1 MTAARPKR
9 GTAAETRAR
18 LVAAAAEVFNRDGYS
33 GTDSNR
39 LARAAGYAPGVFY
52 KHFADKKELFLA
64 VYVEWVAAE
73 FAALARALDEG
84 GAPAA
89 LARRIVAVFVEHHRR
104 WHGFRA
110 SLRALVATDA
120 DVRRFHRRERK
131 KQLAAIAKL
140 QHPRGRHFS
149 TAHDALLMFT
159 IERTADALGDG
170 EAKSLGVE
178 ERALVELLE
187 ALVRERL

>member
-1 MTAARPKR
+1 MLARPKR
-9 GTAAETRAR
+9 GTPEETRAR
-18 LVAAAAEVFNRDGYS
+18 LVAAAAEVFNRDGYN

-52 KHFADKKELFLA
+52 KHFDDKKQLFLA

-73 FAALARALDEG
+73 FAEMARALAEG
-84 GAPAA
+84 GTPAV
-89 LARRIVAVFVEHHRR
+89 LARRIAGVFVEHHRR

-120 DVRRFHRRERK
+120 EVRRFHRAERK
-131 KQLAAIAKL
+131 KQLAAIAEL
-140 QHPRGRHFS
+140 HHRRGRRFS
-149 TAHDALLMFT
+149 PAEDALLMFT

-170 EAKSLGVE
+170 EAEALGVDP
-178 ERALVELLE
+178 E
-187 ALVRERL
+187 ALVKLLEELIRARL

>member
-1 MTAARPKR
+1 MKPRPRR
-9 GTAAETRAR
+9 GTAEETRAR
-18 LVAAAAEVFNRDGYS
+18 LVAAAAEVFNRDGYG

-52 KHFADKKELFLA
+52 KHFDDKKQLFLA

-73 FAALARALDEG
+73 LAALGQALEEG
-84 GAPAA
+84 RPPAA
-89 LARRIVAVFVEHHRR
+89 LARRIVALIVDHHRR

-120 DVRRFHRRERK
+120 EVRRFHRKERK
-131 KQLAAIAKL
+131 KQLAAIARL
-140 QHPRGRHFS
+140 QRGGGRRFS
-149 TAHDALLMFT
+149 AAHDALLMFT
-159 IERTADALGDG
+159 IERTADAIGDG
-170 EAKSLGVE
+170 EADALGVDSD
-178 ERALVELLE
+178 ALITLLE